1 MNERRTEHDMLR
13 QSMARYAAIMDKA
26 GGPDHTLLIH
36 ERVVFS
42 RLFAS
47 HLLREQ
53 EEVAAVGQA
62 DPKFRGQIRHRS
74 ESLAGLR
81 ADYSAHVNRWT
92 PTSIRADFGEYR
104 ARVLVL
110 QKRLTS
116 FMLWEEAN
124 LPIYA

>member
-1 MNERRTEHDMLR
+1 MNDRRTEHEMLR
-13 QSMARYAAIMDKA
+13 QSMARYVAIMDKA
-26 GGPDHTLLIH
+26 GGPDHISLIH

-42 RLFAS
+42 RLFAA
-47 HLLREQ
+47 HLLREH
-53 EEVAAVGQA
+53 EEVTALGHA
-62 DPKFRGQIRHRS
+62 DPQFCGQIRHRS

-110 QKRLTS
+110 QKRLAS